1 VETPT
6 LNVDYYRDFAA
17 DQIYATDTMA
27 THSLCTIKMPKVK
40 GKGKSTAER
49 KG

>member
-17 DQIYATDTMA
+17 GQIYATDTMN
-27 THSLCTIKMPKVK
+27 TFSICTIKMPKIK
-40 GKGKSTAER
+40 GKGKAEG
-49 KG
+49 KK